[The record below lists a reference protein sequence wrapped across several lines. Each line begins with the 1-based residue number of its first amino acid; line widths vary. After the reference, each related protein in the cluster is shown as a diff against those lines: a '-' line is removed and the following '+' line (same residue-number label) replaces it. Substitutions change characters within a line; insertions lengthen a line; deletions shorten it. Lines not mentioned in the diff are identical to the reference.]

1 MRAWTIPILGAVALS
16 LAAPPI
22 ADARPRFGPAVLL
35 GAMAAPLGMF
45 GGGSRYS
52 ARHYRRGTTRPSN
65 DQGDEGNARADRRTA
80 PGALRTA
87 SAPVFWPNASADLV
101 DYLIFPRGKDDRFWA
116 YDYGT
121 IVGAAFA
128 GSLADEVRVL
138 RGRRLAT
145 GNETVLPRE
154 PDASIGRCDRNAMDA
169 DALIARIEQAIAP
182 TSSQRDVLEQ
192 LRTALAAAAERIN
205 SSCPAA
211 IPATLAQRLKA
222 VQDRIWAMRDG
233 LLTIRLPLEKF
244 YGSLSG
250 EQHWRLQGEQPDARE
265 GAPKAADASA
275 PMCSVPAATSVEASM
290 RAIERAVRLAQEQ
303 RAGFEPLRLRS
314 LAMAQLIADSCP
326 TYPLLGDMDRL
337 AAAADRLDVMLF
349 AAMSMSQALQNF
361 YDSLDDRQKRALG
374 RAFRPLEPPAGAG
387 GGRS

>member
-45 GGGSRYS
+45 TGGSRHSVRY
-52 ARHYRRGTTRPSN
+52 YRRGTARPSN
-65 DQGDEGNARADRRTA
+65 DQGDEGNARADRRAA
-80 PGALRTA
+80 PGALSTA
-87 SAPVFWPNASADLV
+87 SAPVFWPDASADLV
-101 DYLIFPRGKDDRFWA
+101 DYLLFPRGKDDRFWA

-128 GSLADEVRVL
+128 GSLADEARVV

-145 GNETVLPRE
+145 GDETVLPRE
-154 PDASIGRCDRNAMDA
+154 WDASIGRCDRNAMDA
-169 DALIARIEQAIAP
+169 DALIARVVQAIAP
-182 TSSQRDVLEQ
+182 TSSQREVLEQ
-192 LRTALAAAAERIN
+192 LRTALAAAVERIN

-211 IPATLAQRLKA
+211 IPATPAQRLKV
-222 VQDRIWAMRDG
+222 VQDRIWALRDG

-244 YGSLSG
+244 YDSLSG
-250 EQHWRLQGEQPDARE
+250 EQHWRLQREQPDARE
-265 GAPKAADASA
+265 GAPRPAGASA
-275 PMCSVPAATSVEASM
+275 PMCSVPAAASIEALM

-303 RAGFEPLRLRS
+303 RASFEPLRLRS
-314 LAMAQLIADSCP
+314 LAMAQLIAGSCP

-349 AAMSMSQALQNF
+349 AVMSMSQPLQDF

-374 RAFRPLEPPAGAG
+374 RTFRPIEPPAGAG

>member
-45 GGGSRYS
+45 AGGSRHSVRY
-52 ARHYRRGTTRPSN
+52 YRRGTAR
-65 DQGDEGNARADRRTA
+65 DQGNEGNARADRRA
-80 PGALRTA
+80 PPGALSAA
-87 SAPVFWPNASADLV
+87 SAPVFWPDAAADLV
-101 DYLIFPRGKDDRFWA
+101 DYLIFPRGKDERFWA

-128 GSLADEVRVL
+128 GSLADEARVL

-145 GNETVLPRE
+145 GDETVLLRE

-169 DALIARIEQAIAP
+169 DALIARIEQAIAS
-182 TSSQRDVLEQ
+182 TSSQRDILEQ

-211 IPATLAQRLKA
+211 IPATFAQRLKA

-250 EQHWRLQGEQPDARE
+250 EQQWRLQREQPDARE
-265 GAPKAADASA
+265 GAPKAVDASA
-275 PMCSVPAATSVEASM
+275 PMCGVPAAASVEALM
-290 RAIERAVRLAQEQ
+290 RAIERVVRLAPEQ
-303 RAGFEPLRLRS
+303 RASFEPLRLRS

-349 AAMSMSQALQNF
+349 AVMSMSQALQNF

-374 RAFRPLEPPAGAG
+374 RVFRPLEPPAGAG

>member
-1 MRAWTIPILGAVALS
+1 MRAWTLPILGAVAFS

-35 GAMAAPLGMF
+35 GAMAAPLGIF
-45 GGGSRYS
+45 AGGSRHSVRY
-52 ARHYRRGTTRPSN
+52 YRRGTTRPSN
-65 DQGDEGNARADRRTA
+65 DQGDEGNARADRRAA
-80 PGALRTA
+80 PGALSVA
-87 SAPVFWPNASADLV
+87 AAPVFWPDASADLV
-101 DYLIFPRGKDDRFWA
+101 DYLIFPKGKDERFWV
-116 YDYGT
+116 YDYST

-128 GSLADEVRVL
+128 GSFADEARVL
-138 RGRRLAT
+138 RSRRLAD
-145 GNETVLPRE
+145 GGATVLQSE
-154 PDASIGRCDRNAMDA
+154 PDPSIGRCDRNVMDA
-169 DALIARIEQAIAP
+169 DALIARVEQAIAP
-182 TSSQRDVLEQ
+182 TSLQRDILEQ

-250 EQHWRLQGEQPDARE
+250 EQHWRLQREQPDARE
-265 GAPKAADASA
+265 GAPKAAVASA
-275 PMCSVPAATSVEASM
+275 PMCSVPAAASVEALM
-290 RAIERAVRLAQEQ
+290 RAIERAVRLAPEQ
-303 RAGFEPLRLRS
+303 RASFEPLRLRS

-349 AAMSMSQALQNF
+349 AVMSMSQALQNF
-361 YDSLDDRQKRALG
+361 YDSLDDRQKRVLG
-374 RAFRPLEPPAGAG
+374 RAFRPIEPPVGAG

>member
-45 GGGSRYS
+45 GGGSRHS
-52 ARHYRRGTTRPSN
+52 VKHYRRGTARPSN
-65 DQGDEGNARADRRTA
+65 DHGDEGSARADRRAA
-80 PGALRTA
+80 PGALSIA
-87 SAPVFWPNASADLV
+87 SAPVFWPDASVDLV

-121 IVGAAFA
+121 IVGAAFT
-128 GSLADEVRVL
+128 GSLADEARVV
-138 RGRRLAT
+138 RGRRLAD
-145 GNETVLPRE
+145 GGATVLQSE

-169 DALIARIEQAIAP
+169 DALIVGIEQAIAP

-205 SSCPAA
+205 SSCPAV

-222 VQDRIWAMRDG
+222 VQDRIWAMRDS

-250 EQHWRLQGEQPDARE
+250 EQHWRLQREQPDARE
-265 GAPKAADASA
+265 GAPKAADSSA
-275 PMCSVPAATSVEASM
+275 PICSVPAAASVEASM
-290 RAIERAVRLAQEQ
+290 RAIARAVRLAPEQ
-303 RAGFEPLRLRS
+303 RASFEPLRLRS

-326 TYPLLGDMDRL
+326 TYPLLGHMDRL

-349 AAMSMSQALQNF
+349 AVMSMSQPLQGF

-374 RAFRPLEPPAGAG
+374 RAFRPLGPPAGAG

>member
-1 MRAWTIPILGAVALS
+1 MRAWTIPILGAVAFS

-35 GAMAAPLGMF
+35 GAMAAPLGLF
-45 GGGSRYS
+45 AGGSRHSVRY
-52 ARHYRRGTTRPSN
+52 YRRGTARPSN
-65 DQGDEGNARADRRTA
+65 DQGEDARADRRAA
-80 PGALRTA
+80 PGAPSAA
-87 SAPVFWPNASADLV
+87 SAPVFWPDASADLV
-101 DYLIFPRGKDDRFWA
+101 DYLIFPRGKDERFWI

-128 GSLADEVRVL
+128 GSLADEARVL
-138 RGRRLAT
+138 RGRRLAD
-145 GNETVLPRE
+145 GGATVLQSE

-182 TSSQRDVLEQ
+182 TSSQRDLLEQ
-192 LRTALAAAAERIN
+192 LRTALAVAAERIN

-211 IPATLAQRLKA
+211 IPATPAQRLKA

-250 EQHWRLQGEQPDARE
+250 EQHWRLQREQPDARE
-265 GAPKAADASA
+265 GAPKAAGASA
-275 PMCSVPAATSVEASM
+275 MCGSVPAAASVEALM
-290 RAIERAVRLAQEQ
+290 RAIERVVRLAPEQ
-303 RAGFEPLRLRS
+303 RASFEPLRLRS

-326 TYPLLGDMDRL
+326 TYPLLGHMDRL

-349 AAMSMSQALQNF
+349 AVMSMSQVLQNF
-361 YDSLDDRQKRALG
+361 YDSLDDRQKRVVG

>member
-1 MRAWTIPILGAVALS
+1 MRAWTIPILGVVALS

-35 GAMAAPLGMF
+35 GAVAAPLGMF

-52 ARHYRRGTTRPSN
+52 ARHHRRSAARAN
-65 DQGDEGNARADRRTA
+65 DQRGDSDLRVERRPA
-80 PGALRTA
+80 AGAFGA
-87 SAPVFWPNASADLV
+87 AAAPVFWPDASADLA
-101 DYLIFPRGKDDRFWA
+101 DYLLFPKGRDERFWA
-116 YDYGT
+116 YGYGA

-128 GSLADEVRVL
+128 GSLADEARVL
-138 RGRRLAT
+138 RGRRLAA
-145 GNETVLPRE
+145 GDETVLPRE

-169 DALIARIEQAIAP
+169 DARIARIEQAIAP
-182 TSSQRDVLEQ
+182 TSSQRDILEQ
-192 LRTALAAAAERIN
+192 FRTALAAAAERIN

-233 LLTIRLPLEKF
+233 LLTIRLPLETF

-250 EQHWRLQGEQPDARE
+250 EQHWRLQREQPDARE

-275 PMCSVPAATSVEASM
+275 PMCSVPAAASVEALM
-290 RAIERAVRLAQEQ
+290 RAMARAVRLAPEQ
-303 RAGFEPLRLRS
+303 RASFEPLRLRS

-337 AAAADRLDVMLF
+337 AAASDRLDVMLF
-349 AAMSMSQALQNF
+349 AVMSMSQALQDF
-361 YDSLDDRQKRALG
+361 YDSLDDRQKRALAG
-374 RAFRPLEPPAGAG
+374 AFRPLGPPAGAG

>member
-16 LAAPPI
+16 LATPPI

-45 GGGSRYS
+45 AGGSRHS
-52 ARHYRRGTTRPSN
+52 VRHYRRGTARPSN
-65 DQGDEGNARADRRTA
+65 DQGDEGNARADRRAA
-80 PGALRTA
+80 PGALSTA
-87 SAPVFWPNASADLV
+87 WAFWPDASADLV

-116 YDYGT
+116 YDYRT

-128 GSLADEVRVL
+128 GSLVDEARVL
-138 RGRRLAT
+138 RGRRLAD
-145 GNETVLPRE
+145 GGATVLQSE
-154 PDASIGRCDRNAMDA
+154 PDASIGRCDRNTMDA

-211 IPATLAQRLKA
+211 IPATLAHRLKA

-250 EQHWRLQGEQPDARE
+250 EQQWRLQREQPDARE

-275 PMCSVPAATSVEASM
+275 PMCSVPAAASVEALM
-290 RAIERAVRLAQEQ
+290 RAMARAVRLAPEQ
-303 RAGFEPLRLRS
+303 RASFEPLRLRS

-349 AAMSMSQALQNF
+349 AVMSMSQALENF

>member
-45 GGGSRYS
+45 AGGSRHS
-52 ARHYRRGTTRPSN
+52 VRHYRRGTARPSN
-65 DQGDEGNARADRRTA
+65 DQGDEGNARADRRPA
-80 PGALRTA
+80 PGALSTA
-87 SAPVFWPNASADLV
+87 SAPVFWPDASADLV
-101 DYLIFPRGKDDRFWA
+101 DYLIFPRGKDDRFWG

-128 GSLADEVRVL
+128 GSLTDETRVV
-138 RGRRLAT
+138 RGRRLAD
-145 GNETVLPRE
+145 GGATVLQSE

-169 DALIARIEQAIAP
+169 DALIAGIEQAIAP
-182 TSSQRDVLEQ
+182 TPSQRDVLEQ
-192 LRTALAAAAERIN
+192 LRTALAAAAERIY

-222 VQDRIWAMRDG
+222 VQDRIWAMRDS
-233 LLTIRLPLEKF
+233 LLTVRLPLEKF
-244 YGSLSG
+244 YGSLIG
-250 EQHWRLQGEQPDARE
+250 EQHWRLQRGQPDARE
-265 GAPKAADASA
+265 GAPKAADSSA
-275 PMCSVPAATSVEASM
+275 PICSVPAAASIEALM
-290 RAIERAVRLAQEQ
+290 RAIARAVRLAPEQ
-303 RAGFEPLRLRS
+303 RASFEPLRLRS

-326 TYPLLGDMDRL
+326 TYPLLGHMDRL
-337 AAAADRLDVMLF
+337 AAAGDRLDVMLF
-349 AAMSMSQALQNF
+349 AVMSMSQALEDF

-374 RAFRPLEPPAGAG
+374 RAFRLLEPPAGAG

>member
-1 MRAWTIPILGAVALS
+1 MRAWTIPILGAVAFS

-22 ADARPRFGPAVLL
+22 ADARPRFGPAMLL

-45 GGGSRYS
+45 AGGSRHSVRY
-52 ARHYRRGTTRPSN
+52 YRRGTTRPSN
-65 DQGDEGNARADRRTA
+65 DQGDEGNARADRRAA
-80 PGALRTA
+80 PGALSTA
-87 SAPVFWPNASADLV
+87 SAPVFWPDASTDLV
-101 DYLIFPRGKDDRFWA
+101 DYLIFPRGKGDRFWA

-121 IVGAAFA
+121 IVAVAFA
-128 GSLADEVRVL
+128 GSLADEARVL
-138 RGRRLAT
+138 RGRRVAD
-145 GNETVLPRE
+145 GGATVLQSE
-154 PDASIGRCDRNAMDA
+154 PDAGRCDRNAMDA
-169 DALIARIEQAIAP
+169 DALIARIGQAIAP
-182 TSSQRDVLEQ
+182 ISSQRDVLEQ

-205 SSCPAA
+205 SSCSAA
-211 IPATLAQRLKA
+211 IPATPAQRVKA

-250 EQHWRLQGEQPDARE
+250 EQQWRLQREQPDARE
-265 GAPKAADASA
+265 GAPQAADASA
-275 PMCSVPAATSVEASM
+275 PMCNVRAAASVQALM
-290 RAIERAVRLAQEQ
+290 RGIERAARLAPEQ

-349 AAMSMSQALQNF
+349 AVMSMSQGLQDF

-374 RAFRPLEPPAGAG
+374 RAFRPLEPPAGTAA
-387 GGRS
+387 GRS

>member
-1 MRAWTIPILGAVALS
+1 MRAWTIPILGAVAFS

-35 GAMAAPLGMF
+35 GVMAAPLGMLA
-45 GGGSRYS
+45 GGSRHSVRY
-52 ARHYRRGTTRPSN
+52 YRRGTTRPSN
-65 DQGDEGNARADRRTA
+65 DQGDEGNARADRRAA
-80 PGALRTA
+80 PDALSTGAA
-87 SAPVFWPNASADLV
+87 SVFWPDASADLV

-128 GSLADEVRVL
+128 GSPADEARVL
-138 RGRRLAT
+138 RGRRLAD
-145 GNETVLPRE
+145 GSATVLQSE
-154 PDASIGRCDRNAMDA
+154 PDASVGRCDRNAMDA
-169 DALIARIEQAIAP
+169 DALIARVEQAIAP
-182 TSSQRDVLEQ
+182 TSSQRDLLEQ
-192 LRTALAAAAERIN
+192 LRTALAAAAGRIN

-250 EQHWRLQGEQPDARE
+250 EQHWRLQREQPDARE
-265 GAPKAADASA
+265 GAPRLAGASP
-275 PMCSVPAATSVEASM
+275 PMCSVPAAASVEALM
-290 RAIERAVRLAQEQ
+290 RGIERAVRLAQEQ
-303 RAGFEPLRLRS
+303 RASFEPLRLRS

-326 TYPLLGDMDRL
+326 TYPLLGPMDRL

-349 AAMSMSQALQNF
+349 AVMSMSQPLQDF
-361 YDSLDDRQKRALG
+361 YDSLDDRQKRTLG
-374 RAFRPLEPPAGAG
+374 RAFRPLGPPAGVG

>member
-1 MRAWTIPILGAVALS
+1 MRAWTIPILGVVALS

-35 GAMAAPLGMF
+35 GAVAAPLGMF

-52 ARHYRRGTTRPSN
+52 ARHHRRGAARAN
-65 DQGDEGNARADRRTA
+65 DQRGDSDLRAERRPA
-80 PGALRTA
+80 AGAFGAAAT
-87 SAPVFWPNASADLV
+87 PVFWPDASADLA
-101 DYLIFPRGKDDRFWA
+101 DYLLFPKGRDERFWA
-116 YDYGT
+116 YSYGA

-128 GSLADEVRVL
+128 GSLADEARVL
-138 RGRRLAT
+138 RGRRLAA
-145 GNETVLPRE
+145 GDETVLPRE
-154 PDASIGRCDRNAMDA
+154 PDALIGRCDRNAMDA

-182 TSSQRDVLEQ
+182 TSSQRDILEQ

-233 LLTIRLPLEKF
+233 LLTIRLPLETF

-250 EQHWRLQGEQPDARE
+250 EQHWRLQREQPDARE

-275 PMCSVPAATSVEASM
+275 PMCSVPEAASIEALM
-290 RAIERAVRLAQEQ
+290 RAMARAVRLAPEQ
-303 RAGFEPLRLRS
+303 RASFEPLRLRS

-349 AAMSMSQALQNF
+349 AVMSMSQALENF

>member
-22 ADARPRFGPAVLL
+22 ADARARFGPAVLL
-35 GAMAAPLGMF
+35 GAIAAPLGMF
-45 GGGSRYS
+45 AGGSRHSVRY
-52 ARHYRRGTTRPSN
+52 YRRGTARPSN
-65 DQGDEGNARADRRTA
+65 DQGDEGYARADRRAA
-80 PGALRTA
+80 PGALSTA
-87 SAPVFWPNASADLV
+87 SAPVFWPDASADLV
-101 DYLIFPRGKDDRFWA
+101 DYLLFPRGKDDRFWA

-121 IVGAAFA
+121 IVGATFA
-128 GSLADEVRVL
+128 GSLAGEARVV

-145 GNETVLPRE
+145 GDVTVLPRE
-154 PDASIGRCDRNAMDA
+154 SDASIGRCDRNAVDA
-169 DALIARIEQAIAP
+169 DALIARIERAIAP

-192 LRTALAAAAERIN
+192 LRTAVAVAVERIN

-211 IPATLAQRLKA
+211 IPATPAQRLKV
-222 VQDRIWAMRDG
+222 VQDRVWAMRDG

-244 YGSLSG
+244 YDSLSG
-250 EQHWRLQGEQPDARE
+250 EQHWQLQREQPDVRE

-275 PMCSVPAATSVEASM
+275 PMCSMPAAAVEASM
-290 RAIERAVRLAQEQ
+290 RAIERAVRPAQEQ
-303 RAGFEPLRLRS
+303 RARFEPLRLRS
-314 LAMAQLIADSCP
+314 LAMAQLIAGSCP
-326 TYPLLGDMDRL
+326 TYPLLGDMGRL
-337 AAAADRLDVMLF
+337 AAAGDRLDVMLF
-349 AAMSMSQALQNF
+349 AVMSMSQPLQDF